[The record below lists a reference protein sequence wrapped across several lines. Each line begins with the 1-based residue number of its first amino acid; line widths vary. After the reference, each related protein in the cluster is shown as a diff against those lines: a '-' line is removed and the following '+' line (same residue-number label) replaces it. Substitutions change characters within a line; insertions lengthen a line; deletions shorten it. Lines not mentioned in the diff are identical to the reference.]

1 MSYIGRFAPSPTGPL
16 HFGSLL
22 AALASFLDARANDG
36 QWLLRIEDLDP
47 PREQAG
53 QKEQFPDILESF
65 GLYWDGELELQ
76 SERLDGY
83 KEVLKQLLAERLAYY
98 CSCSRKDVQ
107 GRTDSPVYDA
117 HCFLHPPESTDNC
130 AVRVCCKD
138 SLISFRDIIQGPH
151 AYNLPMSSGDF
162 VIFRRDGFFAY
173 QLAVVV
179 DDYLQG
185 VTHVVRG
192 CDLLDETPRQIHLQ
206 QLLGYPTP
214 AYAHIPVANN
224 QEGQKLSKQTFAPAV
239 DINNSVELTF
249 QALDFLGQSPEPGL
263 INASQT
269 ELIEWAIANWD
280 IHKIPTVPGKQF
292 VQGL

>member
-22 AALASFLDARANDG
+22 AALASFLDARANNG

-53 QKEQFPDILESF
+53 LKEQFPDILEGF

-76 SERLDGY
+76 SERLEHYEDA
-83 KEVLKQLLAERLAYY
+83 LKQLLDDRNAYL
-98 CSCSRKDVQ
+98 CSCSRKEIQ
-107 GRTDSPVYDA
+107 QRTDSSVYDS
-117 HCFLHPPESTDNC
+117 HCYLHPPEQTDNC

-151 AYNLPMSSGDF
+151 AYNLALSSGDY
-162 VIFRRDGFFAY
+162 VIFRRDGFYAY

-192 CDLLDETPRQIHLQ
+192 SDLLDETPRQIHLQ

-224 QEGQKLSKQTFAPAV
+224 LEGQKLSKQTFAPAV
-239 DINNSVELTF
+239 DCKDAVELTYK
-249 QALDFLGQSPEPGL
+249 ALEFLGQSPEPGL
-263 INASQT
+263 RNAAQI
-269 ELIEWAIANWD
+269 ELIEWAITNWD
-280 IHKIPTVPGKQF
+280 IHKVPNVPGIQF
-292 VQGL
+292 QQEQ